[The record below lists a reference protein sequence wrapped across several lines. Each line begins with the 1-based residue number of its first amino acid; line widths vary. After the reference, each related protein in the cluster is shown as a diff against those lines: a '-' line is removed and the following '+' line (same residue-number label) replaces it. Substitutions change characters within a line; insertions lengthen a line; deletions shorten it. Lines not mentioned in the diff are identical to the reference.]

1 MPRTFEETGLVR
13 AQAKWVRSSARK
25 VRIVLEHIRGLNA
38 TQARTVLAFTT
49 RDVARDIDKVLA
61 SAIANAVNNH
71 GLDEQSLVVHE
82 AFADEGVTA
91 KRFKPRAR
99 GRAMTIR
106 KRTSHVTI
114 LLRSTA
120 PVAARPAP
128 APAVEPVKDTA
139 KATRAAAA
147 KVTPAAEVV
156 AEAAAVVAEPT
167 ALAGDAPAKPKRTR
181 TTKPKAEK
189 VATDAAAAEAFGTAE
204 EPAPA
209 AAAGDTTQTTTEPT
223 ADAAA
228 EEA

>member
-25 VRIVLEHIRGLNA
+25 ARIVLEHIRGLNA

-49 RDVARDIDKVLA
+49 RDVAKDIDKVLA

-71 GLDEQSLVVHE
+71 GLDEETLVVHE

-120 PVAARPAP
+120 PIVVETAP
-128 APAVEPVKDTA
+128 AATKVATA
-139 KATRAAAA
+139 KTTPKAASA
-147 KVTPAAEVV
+147 KAEEVV
-156 AEAAAVVAEPT
+156 VEASVAGVEEAVAIVE
-167 ALAGDAPAKPKRTR
+167 DAPAKPKRTR
-181 TTKPKAEK
+181 TAKPKVEK
-189 VATDAAAAEAFGTAE
+189 DVTEDDAAAAEAFGTTE
-204 EPAPA
+204 EPVTA
-209 AAAGDTTQTTTEPT
+209 AVDDTNTTTEPT
-223 ADAAA
+223 VDAAG